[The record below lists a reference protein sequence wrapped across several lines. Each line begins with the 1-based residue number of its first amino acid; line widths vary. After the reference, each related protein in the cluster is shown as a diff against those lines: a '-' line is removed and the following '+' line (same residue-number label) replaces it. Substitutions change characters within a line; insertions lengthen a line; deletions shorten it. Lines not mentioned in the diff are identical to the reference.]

1 MRQLVSS
8 LSGGQRQ
15 TVAIA
20 KAVLWESKLVVLD
33 EPTAALGVAQTRQV
47 LDLVRRLADT
57 GHAVVFI
64 SHNMVDVFEVA
75 DRVAALYLGRMAAD
89 IPISEVNRSQVIELI
104 TAGRSGDVGHRAR
117 RRRCRGGLSHV
128 RQHDRSE
135 STSAQEPGGA
145 PSGFEG
151 DRSADSLG
159 ASARAYVD
167 RVRGG
172 DLGALPAV
180 LGIVVLG
187 LLFTVLRPETFL
199 TPRNMANLADQ
210 AAPIIILAMGLVFVL
225 LLGEIDLSA
234 GVVSGVCAAV
244 MAKLLADVGSPWYV
258 AVAAAILTGVLIGL
272 FTGSLVGL
280 VGIPSFVVTLAL
292 FLGWQ
297 GFTLRLI
304 GEGGTVPVR
313 DPVISALSDK
323 NLPVVL
329 GWVLAVVVI
338 ALYAALQLNRWRV
351 QRAQGPGAPAA
362 RRGADPHRRD
372 RPRRRPRHGG
382 DQRRPRPGTAASCSP
397 ASRTRSRWSSSCSSS
412 LTFLLGRTGFGRHV
426 YAVGGNAEA
435 ARRAGISVT
444 KIKVP
449 SSSSGPPSPPSAAS
463 WRPPGWARSR
473 RAPAA
478 GTRCSTRSAR
488 RSSVA
493 PASSVAGAGPATP
506 SSVAWWWP
514 SSPTGWAC
522 SAPRRT

>member
-1 MRQLVSS
+1 M
-8 LSGGQRQ
+8 
-15 TVAIA
+15 
-20 KAVLWESKLVVLD
+20 
-33 EPTAALGVAQTRQV
+33 
-47 LDLVRRLADT
+47 
-57 GHAVVFI
+57 
-64 SHNMVDVFEVA
+64 
-75 DRVAALYLGRMAAD
+75 
-89 IPISEVNRSQVIELI
+89 
-104 TAGRSGDVGHRAR
+104 SGDTIAPA
-117 RRRCRGGLSHV
+117 
-128 RQHDRSE
+128 
-135 STSAQEPGGA
+135 TSAQEPGGA
-145 PSGFEG
+145 PAGFED

-159 ASARAYVD
+159 ASAKAYVD

-187 LLFTVLRPETFL
+187 LLFFALRPETFL

-244 MAKLLADVGSPWYV
+244 MAKLLADAGSPWYV
-258 AVAAAILTGVLIGL
+258 AVAGAIVTGVVIGL

-323 NLPVVL
+323 NVPVGL

-338 ALYAALQLNRWRV
+338 ALYAVLQLRRWST
-351 QRAQGPGAPAA
+351 QRSKGLAHQPLAVVLIRIGVIALVVVLVTAVMSVDRAPA
-362 RRGADPHRRD
+362 
-372 RPRRRPRHGG
+372 
-382 DQRRPRPGTAASCSP
+382 PGVVLAGIPYAIP
-397 ASRTRSRWSSSCSSS
+397 LVVLLLLA
-412 LTFLLGRTGFGRHV
+412 LTFLLSRTGFGRHV

-444 KIKVP
+444 RIKVAVFVIG
-449 SSSSGPPSPPSAAS
+449 STLAAVSGIVAA
-463 WRPPGWARSR
+463 ARL
-473 RAPAA
+473 
-478 GTRCSTRSAR
+478 G
-488 RSSVA
+488 SVA
-493 PASSVAGAGPATP
+493 PGSGGGNTLLYAVGAAVIGGTSLFGGRGRVRDAVLGGLVVAIIANGLGLLGTEAYLNFIITGGVLLLAASVDALARRRAAAT
-506 SSVAWWWP
+506 
-514 SSPTGWAC
+514 GH
-522 SAPRRT
+522 

>member
-1 MRQLVSS
+1 MSS
-8 LSGGQRQ
+8 N
-15 TVAIA
+15 TI
-20 KAVLWESKLVVLD
+20 
-33 EPTAALGVAQTRQV
+33 
-47 LDLVRRLADT
+47 
-57 GHAVVFI
+57 
-64 SHNMVDVFEVA
+64 
-75 DRVAALYLGRMAAD
+75 
-89 IPISEVNRSQVIELI
+89 
-104 TAGRSGDVGHRAR
+104 
-117 RRRCRGGLSHV
+117 
-128 RQHDRSE
+128 SE

-145 PSGFEG
+145 PSGFED
-151 DRSADSLG
+151 DRSADSVG

-258 AVAAAILTGVLIGL
+258 AVAAAIVTGVLIGL

-297 GFTLRLI
+297 GFTLKLI

-313 DPVISALSDK
+313 DSVISALSDR

-329 GWVLAVVVI
+329 GWVLAVLVI
-338 ALYAALQLNRWRV
+338 ALYAALQLRRWST
-351 QRAQGPGAPAA
+351 QRSKGLAHQPLAVVLIRIGVIAAVVVLVTAVMSVDRAPA
-362 RRGADPHRRD
+362 
-372 RPRRRPRHGG
+372 
-382 DQRRPRPGTAASCSP
+382 PGVVLAGIPYAIP
-397 ASRTRSRWSSSCSSS
+397 VVVLLLLA
-412 LTFLLGRTGFGRHV
+412 LTFLLSRTGFGRHV

-435 ARRAGISVT
+435 SRRAGINVT
-444 KIKVP
+444 KIKV
-449 SSSSGPPSPPSAAS
+449 SVFVIGSTLAAVSGIVAAS
-463 WRPPGWARSR
+463 RLG
-473 RAPAA
+473 
-478 GTRCSTRSAR
+478 
-488 RSSVA
+488 SVA
-493 PASSVAGAGPATP
+493 PGSGGGNTLLYAVGAAVIGGTSLFGGRGRVRDAVLGGLVVAIIANGLGLLGTEAYLNFIITGAVLLLAASVDALARRRAAAT
-506 SSVAWWWP
+506 
-514 SSPTGWAC
+514 GH
-522 SAPRRT
+522 